1 MERGIHEVVGVFGDP
16 EALERAVFALET
28 RGFDR
33 AAFSV
38 LASED
43 TVERVLGH
51 RYCRVAEMEDEPGA
65 PRETFFGHVSRL
77 EAELFPAP
85 MLAGM
90 GWLALAGVG
99 AGIPAV
105 IAAGAGGVIGVAL
118 GGLIHHHHA
127 ARIQE
132 QVERGG
138 ILLWVGVRDDER
150 EAVARQVLEAE
161 GAQDVHSHVLA
172 V

>member
-1 MERGIHEVVGVFGDP
+1 MAQGIHEVVGVFDDP
-16 EALERAVFALET
+16 EALERAVFTLET

-38 LASED
+38 LASEQ
-43 TVERVLGH
+43 TVEKTLGH
-51 RYCRVAEMEDEPGA
+51 RYRQVSEMEDDPDA

-85 MLAGM
+85 VLAGL
-90 GWLALAGVG
+90 GWLALAGMG
-99 AGIPAV
+99 TGIAAV
-105 IAAGAGGVIGVAL
+105 IAAGAGGLIGAGL

-127 ARIQE
+127 ARLQE

-138 ILLWVGVRDDER
+138 VVLWVGVRDDER
-150 EAVARQVLEAE
+150 EALARAVLAAE
-161 GAQDVHSHVLA
+161 GAHDIHTHVLA